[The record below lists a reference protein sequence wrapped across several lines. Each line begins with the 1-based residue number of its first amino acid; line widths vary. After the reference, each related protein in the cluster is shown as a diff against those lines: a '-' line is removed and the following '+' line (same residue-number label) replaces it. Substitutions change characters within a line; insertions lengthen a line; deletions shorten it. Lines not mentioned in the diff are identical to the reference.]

1 MRVRKTWEWVL
12 GYLVEKWSLVHDS
25 TGIHTGQ
32 LLFAWQ
38 ALSEIP
44 LSDSHLPSPG
54 YHGAVYDYFHG
65 NGITE
70 APDGDLLVSARNTW
84 GVYEI
89 NARPG
94 TRGYDH
100 VYWQVG
106 APHDNTLAQPW
117 CYQHDVAALGHGVYS
132 VYDDGGVGPGC
143 QPGSTEHPA
152 RGVIFSVNTSK
163 RPVRVTLIHS
173 YAHTPP
179 IYTGFTGGFQTLS
192 NGDALVD
199 WANVPEITEFSSTGS
214 VEMDLT
220 MSGFSYR
227 GFRFAW
233 DGQPTQPPSIAAQ
246 RSGTGTNVWASW
258 NGSTEV
264 AAWRILGGPDASHL
278 SAVGA
283 PFTKTGFETQ
293 TTLSGQY
300 ATLAVQALN
309 SSGAVLST
317 SAPISG

>member
-1 MRVRKTWEWVL
+1 
-12 GYLVEKWSLVHDS
+12 
-25 TGIHTGQ
+25 
-32 LLFAWQ
+32 
-38 ALSEIP
+38 
-44 LSDSHLPSPG
+44 
-54 YHGAVYDYFHG
+54 
-65 NGITE
+65 
-70 APDGDLLVSARNTW
+70 
-84 GVYEI
+84 
-89 NARPG
+89 
-94 TRGYDH
+94 
-100 VYWQVG
+100 
-106 APHDNTLAQPW
+106 
-117 CYQHDVAALGHGVYS
+117 
-132 VYDDGGVGPGC
+132 
-143 QPGSTEHPA
+143 
-152 RGVIFSVNTSK
+152 
-163 RPVRVTLIHS
+163 
-173 YAHTPP
+173 
-179 IYTGFTGGFQTLS
+179 
-192 NGDALVD
+192 LVD

-214 VEMDLT
+214 VDMDLT